1 MSKPHTDR
9 ITPVS
14 GQQMDRSN
22 DPETTAEM
30 DAAAPEAA
38 MASRR
43 QRLTGSAVGVG
54 SVGFDEDGAFDIGA
68 DDHAPQDDAVTDTA
82 ETLSLSG
89 PVRRPDAGGR
99 SAAARQSAGRWRR
112 PGR

>member
-9 ITPVS
+9 IVPAA

-38 MASRR
+38 LASRR
-43 QRLTGSAVGVG
+43 QRLTGSAVGA
-54 SVGFDEDGAFDIGA
+54 SMLADWPRRCLAFTKVM
-68 DDHAPQDDAVTDTA
+68 PTDYKRV
-82 ETLSLSG
+82 L
-89 PVRRPDAGGR
+89 D
-99 SAAARQSAGRWRR
+99 AARMAEAEGRDVDSAIMEAARG
-112 PGR
+112 